1 MGEHNNAIAIILFFM
16 VLFVVA
22 SIFIPIGAKEGW
34 FDKLW
39 DYIIHGNHPEE
50 KQEEVPEDDETTEPN
65 DNDNTDPTEMV
76 IYYTVGDSSYYIRYK
91 N

>member
-16 VLFVVA
+16 VLFIVA

-34 FDKLW
+34 FDNLW

-50 KQEEVPEDDETTEPN
+50 KQEEVPGDDETTEPD
-65 DNDNTDPTEMV
+65 DNDTTDPTEMV
-76 IYYTVGDSSYYIRYK
+76 INYIAGDCCINIRYK